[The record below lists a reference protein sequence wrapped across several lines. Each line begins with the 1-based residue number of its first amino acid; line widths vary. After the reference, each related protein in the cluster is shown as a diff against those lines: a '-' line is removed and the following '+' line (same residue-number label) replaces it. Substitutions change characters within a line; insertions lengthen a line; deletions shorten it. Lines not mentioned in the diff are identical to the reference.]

1 MYPKKAQNVAKVLR
15 DLYEE
20 FRALKKIP
28 KPRQTEAWV
37 QDKVEPWLGSLNVGL
52 DIRTTDV
59 GFRSRQE
66 ELFGVK
72 ETDVEEAFWNDQI
85 NGKRVGFCETFV
97 DKKWLATDA
106 RRKRDLEGWKKRL
119 ERSEKDK
126 KVLEER
132 VEVPEEYDIDGNQNN
147 PDFVDRNYDD
157 EEKDNHKKRRRSYV
171 AAGSVENTGSLPEH
185 YRHVRKSI
193 HGVRPEV
200 YTALDRYFKRETCP
214 ERNIYPSCSCHG
226 RYIYIYKYNV

>member
-1 MYPKKAQNVAKVLR
+1 MFFKKFTQLTKKFTRPPVALV
-15 DLYEE
+15 
-20 FRALKKIP
+20 AP
-28 KPRQTEAWV
+28 
-37 QDKVEPWLGSLNVGL
+37 N
-52 DIRTTDV
+52 
-59 GFRSRQE
+59 
-66 ELFGVK
+66 
-72 ETDVEEAFWNDQI
+72 I
-85 NGKRVGFCETFV
+85 NS
-97 DKKWLATDA
+97 A
-106 RRKRDLEGWKKRL
+106 
-119 ERSEKDK
+119 
-126 KVLEER
+126 
-132 VEVPEEYDIDGNQNN
+132 EEYHIDGNQNN

-226 RYIYIYKYNV
+226 RYIYKYNV

>member
-126 KVLEER
+126 KVLEEK
-132 VEVPEEYDIDGNQNN
+132 INQN
-147 PDFVDRNYDD
+147 
-157 EEKDNHKKRRRSYV
+157 
-171 AAGSVENTGSLPEH
+171 VERAENGKFKCTLCGKEAKQKIQIQYHIEGVHMEGLSLPCNICGRTFSSRNAFTVHKFREH
-185 YRHVRKSI
+185 KV
-193 HGVRPEV
+193 
-200 YTALDRYFKRETCP
+200 
-214 ERNIYPSCSCHG
+214 
-226 RYIYIYKYNV
+226 